1 MKRSRREKSPWI
13 KSKTKPVANKKKIDE
28 FHLDRRQNLAK
39 SDKGSY
45 FNQLSESEAACA
57 SSLDVSAASKKKHGS
72 EESRRKQCYERATF
86 KNKPGLFLLNRRI
99 FHFPKRVLLKTT
111 LAPSLF
117 LFCVSFV
124 PFVLSF
130 VDHG

>member
-57 SSLDVSAASKKKHGS
+57 SSLDVSAASKKKTW
-72 EESRRKQCYERATF
+72 ERRKQKKAMLRESDFREQA
-86 KNKPGLFLLNRRI
+86 RI
-99 FHFPKRVLLKTT
+99 ILTE
-111 LAPSLF
+111 S
-117 LFCVSFV
+117 
-124 PFVLSF
+124 
-130 VDHG
+130 